1 MITPEE
7 FDKIIC
13 GTDYSNEE
21 SKTGWAVI
29 PFKKPPIDKDLAD
42 FIEKMRLSNMG
53 VPYCWHCWEELRL
66 NENNDIYC
74 PNCGLVIE
82 VKKE

>member
-1 MITPEE
+1 MIAEDDF
-7 FDKIIC
+7 FDY
-13 GTDYSNEE
+13 DHLMSLPYSKE
-21 SKTGWAVI
+21 GWVVM
-29 PFKKPPIDKDLAD
+29 PLKKPPIDKDLND

-53 VPYCWHCWEELRL
+53 VPYCWHCWEELQL

-82 VKKE
+82 VKK